1 MVLGSCI
8 FLLFSH
14 FNKIVTMKTKL
25 VAFALLFLSV
35 ANFSCTKDNEPNTY
49 QVAGLWIGTYTV
61 TQLPQQTPLFYSF
74 AIKPDGKILV
84 EGVGANGKT
93 YYSAGT
99 WALNGTTFT
108 TTYLSINYDGGG
120 GQVTQSATT
129 TYNSAGTM
137 TGTWTDTANP
147 NGGSLSGTLTLSR
160 VN

>member
-1 MVLGSCI
+1 
-8 FLLFSH
+8 
-14 FNKIVTMKTKL
+14 MKTKL
-25 VAFALLFLSV
+25 LAIIFLLVSIT
-35 ANFSCTKDNEPNTY
+35 NFSCTKENDDQTY

-61 TQLPQQTPLFYSF
+61 TQLPQAPPAFYSF
-74 AIKPDGKILV
+74 SIKPDGKILV

-129 TYNSAGTM
+129 TFNNAGTM
-137 TGTWTDTANP
+137 SGTWTDTNNP
-147 NGGSLSGTLTLSR
+147 NGGSLSGTVTLSR
-160 VN
+160 VNC